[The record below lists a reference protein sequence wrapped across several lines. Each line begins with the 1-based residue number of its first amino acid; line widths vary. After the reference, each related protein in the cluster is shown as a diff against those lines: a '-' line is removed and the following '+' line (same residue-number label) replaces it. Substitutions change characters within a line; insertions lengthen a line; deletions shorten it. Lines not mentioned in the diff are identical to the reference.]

1 MIPGTDC
8 IGLSVFALIF
18 NAHGEVLLVNHRT
31 TDKKPKGLSECWS
44 MPGGTVEFHEDC
56 LSALRRE
63 VKEELGIGI
72 SDEKLINYNEWIPNG
87 RHWVAINY
95 SAKTEDIPK
104 ILEPNKLSDARFF
117 NLNKLP
123 KNLSEF
129 CKECLI
135 AVRESAESVKIS

>member
-1 MIPGTDC
+1 MKEGFDY

-18 NAHGEVLLVNHRT
+18 NAHGEVLLVNHRP

-44 MPGGTVEFHEDC
+44 MPGGTVEFEENC

-63 VKEELGIGI
+63 IKEELDIEI
-72 SDEKLINYNEWIPNG
+72 SDVKLINYNEWIPVG

-104 ILEPNKLSDARFF
+104 ILEPNKLSDVRFF

-123 KNLSEF
+123 KNLSKF
-129 CKECLI
+129 CRECLEQI
-135 AVRESAESVKIS
+135 K